1 MASYRGTPLHAMRFA
16 DEVWQPAIARS
27 REEGSSVN
35 AEVAAFLRAYGAGE
49 AFTLEARPKR
59 RRRSKA

>member
-1 MASYRGTPLHAMRFA
+1 MRFA

-49 AFTLEARPKR
+49 AFVLEARPKR
-59 RRRSKA
+59 KARTKR